1 MRLLRLNSSTSQM
14 STFFANHNLLVL
26 DNLVTGQYDIDLGIW
41 VTFGNQSRLVQGFG
55 HFTHGGQVN
64 HSIAAM
70 SSGVPNSN
78 RTHVTNI
85 VEIVQK
91 GVLQREICKKKYEAK
106 LVKNNK

>member
-1 MRLLRLNSSTSQM
+1 MG
-14 STFFANHNLLVL
+14 FFYYFFHEKRYNDKKNLLVL
-26 DNLVTGQYDIDLGIW
+26 DNLVASQNDIDLGIL

-91 GVLQREICKKKYEAK
+91 GVLQREICK
-106 LVKNNK
+106 